1 MRQSDDPRI
10 RVSVI
15 RGDHGYGWEYQVFDE
30 DGETILD
37 ESDSGGYTYETQA
50 LAFDEGHRFARE
62 AQARFA
68 PKG

>member
-1 MRQSDDPRI
+1 MSHSDDPRI

-15 RGDHGYGWEYQVFDE
+15 RGERDFGWEYQVFGE

-37 ESDSGGYTYETQA
+37 ESDSGSYTYETEA
-50 LAFDEGHRFARE
+50 LALDEGRRFARE
-62 AQARFA
+62 ALAKFA